1 MIKDN
6 ILLNKS
12 KIKLNKK
19 YIIGIVIAIA
29 ITILVILLTIVKKTS
44 SKTDITNE
52 EIKNIMNNE
61 VTALIYIYNNRSSN
75 DMNKKISEELD
86 NLYINYAKYEVSNAT
101 SEEYNELLKILD
113 IDKDIFGTPALI
125 YIKDGKMFANLINI
139 DSMDVVNTFIDDYE
153 LSMLK

>member
-1 MIKDN
+1 MTKFKEIF
-6 ILLNKS
+6 NKF
-12 KIKLNKK
+12 KITIEKK

-75 DMNKKISEELD
+75 NMNKKISEELD
-86 NLYINYAKYEVSNAT
+86 NLYINYAKYEVSSAT